1 MTDQKEVRVWVD
13 GCFDMVHFG
22 HANAL
27 RQARQLGTKLIVG
40 VHSDEEISLH
50 KGPPVFTMEERVKIV
65 KGIKWVDE
73 VVENAPY
80 VTTIETLDKYNCD
93 FCAHGDDITMTADG
107 NDTYQIVKDNNR
119 YREFKRTSGVSTTD
133 LVGRMLL
140 ATRSH
145 FRASRDLRSSTS
157 EEDQTQR
164 TRVDSF
170 SRQDN
175 TETSPWTGVNQFLQ
189 TNNKIV
195 QFSSPKD
202 PSPGDKI
209 VYVTGA
215 FDLFHTGHLDFLEKV
230 HAIYDSIYII
240 VGLHTDQEVNR
251 YRGGN
256 FPIMNLHERTLSVL
270 SCKYVSEVVIGAPYT
285 IDKNLISHFNVDMVV
300 HGSTEVFPNEF
311 GEDPYTIPK
320 DLKKFEIKLS
330 GSEMNTGD
338 IISRIIANRQRFED
352 RNHAKEIKEKAAY
365 EAEMK
370 RRAEQTD
377 TQ

>member
-1 MTDQKEVRVWVD
+1 MADRKDVRVWVD

-27 RQARQLGTKLIVG
+27 RQARALGDKLVVG

-73 VVENAPY
+73 VIENAPY

-107 NDTYQIVKDNNR
+107 NDTYQIVKDNGR
-119 YREFKRTSGVSTTD
+119 YREFRRTNGVSTTD

-175 TETSPWTGVNQFLQ
+175 TESSPWTGVNQFLQ

-215 FDLFHTGHLDFLEKV
+215 FDLFHTGHLDFLQKV
-230 HAIYDSIYII
+230 HGMYENIYII

-251 YRGGN
+251 
-256 FPIMNLHERTLSVL
+256 
-270 SCKYVSEVVIGAPYT
+270 YVSEVVIGAPYT
-285 IDKNLISHFNVDMVV
+285 IDKNLMEHFNVDMVI
-300 HGSTEVFPNEF
+300 HGSTEVFPNEL
-311 GEDPYTIPK
+311 GEDPYTVPK
-320 DLKKFEIKLS
+320 ELKKFEIKLS
-330 GSEMNTGD
+330 GSDMNTDD
-338 IISRIIANRQRFED
+338 IISRIIANRQRFQD
-352 RNHAKEIKEKAAY
+352 RNKAKEIKEKAAY

-370 RRAEQTD
+370 RRAEQNK
-377 TQ
+377 